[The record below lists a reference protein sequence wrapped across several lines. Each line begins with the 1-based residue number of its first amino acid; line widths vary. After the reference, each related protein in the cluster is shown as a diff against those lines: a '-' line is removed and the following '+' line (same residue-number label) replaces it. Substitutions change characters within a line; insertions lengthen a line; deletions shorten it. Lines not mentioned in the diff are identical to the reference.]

1 MGILNDSLYSVI
13 EIILGLR
20 VDEAIP
26 CVQLVDGYDSENLKF
41 VCTIL
46 GFQKDR
52 GMGCRMPVV
61 QIVLER

>member
-46 GFQKDR
+46 GFQKDAR
-52 GMGCRMPVV
+52 RSNSP
-61 QIVLER
+61 